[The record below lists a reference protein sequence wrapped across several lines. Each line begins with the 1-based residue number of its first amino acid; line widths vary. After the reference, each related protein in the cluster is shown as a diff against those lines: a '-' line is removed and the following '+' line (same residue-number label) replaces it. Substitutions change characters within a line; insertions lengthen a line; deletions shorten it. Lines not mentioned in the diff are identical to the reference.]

1 MVESSVHPTL
11 LEASSAWVMVAAF
24 ALSLAYELWRA
35 TAKAGTSRHDSL
47 RAFLIQDLGMYVV
60 AAVVIILL
68 FAGVPFAAWVGLIF
82 SVLVIL
88 GSIFYYNPKI
98 MIERKPG
105 IIDWFEDLVFTGLQF
120 VVAAL
125 LFLEV
130 SGLTLT

>member
-1 MVESSVHPTL
+1 MVESSVPPTL

-120 VVAAL
+120 VVAAF
-125 LFLEV
+125 LFLEL